1 MKQSVAV
8 RLPRAVVEF
17 SLHGGTLSIGFIR
30 CFQGQC
36 LVNPEAI
43 AIVLETLQLL
53 LKVPRV
59 RGEDLIRVVP
69 ADRSN
74 ELFDEEI

>member
-1 MKQSVAV
+1 
-8 RLPRAVVEF
+8 
-17 SLHGGTLSIGFIR
+17 
-30 CFQGQC
+30 
-36 LVNPEAI
+36 LVNSEAI
-43 AIVLETLQLL
+43 AIVLETPQLL

-59 RGEDLIRVVP
+59 RGEDLIRVVL

>member
-1 MKQSVAV
+1 M
-8 RLPRAVVEF
+8 
-17 SLHGGTLSIGFIR
+17 
-30 CFQGQC
+30 
-36 LVNPEAI
+36 NPVAI
-43 AIVLETLQLL
+43 AIVLETQELL